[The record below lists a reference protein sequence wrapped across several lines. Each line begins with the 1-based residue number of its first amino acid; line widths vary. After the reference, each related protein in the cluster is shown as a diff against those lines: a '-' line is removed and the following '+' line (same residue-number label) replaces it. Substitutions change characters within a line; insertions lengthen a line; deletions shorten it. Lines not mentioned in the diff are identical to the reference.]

1 MSVKSLF
8 IYTLSLT
15 LGIGAVTHA
24 KSELIEQVHEG
35 PAETEE
41 FVHRSVRPSR
51 AGFQLSR
58 YEPRLWSYAPHHW
71 SRWTV

>member
-24 KSELIEQVHEG
+24 KSELIKQRLQEVAQ
-35 PAETEE
+35 TEE
-41 FVHRSVRPSR
+41 LANRI
-51 AGFQLSR
+51 
-58 YEPRLWSYAPHHW
+58 SYAPNQW

>member
-24 KSELIEQVHEG
+24 KSELIEQRLQEV
-35 PAETEE
+35 AQTEE
-41 FVHRSVRPSR
+41 LANRI
-51 AGFQLSR
+51 
-58 YEPRLWSYAPHHW
+58 SYAPNQW